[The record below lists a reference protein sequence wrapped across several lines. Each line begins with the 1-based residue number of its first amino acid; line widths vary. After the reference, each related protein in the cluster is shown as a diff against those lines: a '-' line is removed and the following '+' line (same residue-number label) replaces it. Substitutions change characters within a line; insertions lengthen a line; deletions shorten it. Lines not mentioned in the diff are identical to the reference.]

1 MQQLVQFPGF
11 GAHSV
16 IEITPVPSRKFD
28 DNKIAGRKEASTIL
42 DRLLILFTIL
52 HPKFS
57 WPTKLQEVKI

>member
-28 DNKIAGRKEASTIL
+28 DNKIAGRKEATIL
-42 DRLLILFTIL
+42 DRLILFTIL

>member
-11 GAHSV
+11 GVHSV
-16 IEITPVPSRKFD
+16 SEITPIPSRKFD
-28 DNKIAGRKEASTIL
+28 DNKIAGRKEATIL